1 MGDNIQTG
9 LKLYCG
15 NKEVLPPR
23 TRRGTP
29 FQCFRRGFAV
39 GRYVA
44 EKTLPQRVQQRTR
57 QIEAATSAM
66 TRRQLAQQV
75 EQGGIAVLKRE
86 LRIGGLN
93 KDLIRSIALRL
104 TGTNQAITGY
114 SSMSRER
121 LVDELVQRGFRR

>member
-1 MGDNIQTG
+1 
-9 LKLYCG
+9 
-15 NKEVLPPR
+15 
-23 TRRGTP
+23 
-29 FQCFRRGFAV
+29 
-39 GRYVA
+39 
-44 EKTLPQRVQQRTR
+44 
-57 QIEAATSAM
+57 M